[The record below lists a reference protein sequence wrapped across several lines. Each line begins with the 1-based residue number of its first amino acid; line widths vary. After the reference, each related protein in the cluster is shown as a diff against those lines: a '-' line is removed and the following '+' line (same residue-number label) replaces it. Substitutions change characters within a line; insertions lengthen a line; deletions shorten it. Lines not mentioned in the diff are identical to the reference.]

1 MGPVGRGERA
11 SPVPDGPAP
20 QGPRRAPGKGR
31 GASLPMGPR
40 KFLLSGVES
49 DGQAEQGPIRF
60 EGPRAEGTDV
70 GGDRAGKSI
79 SRAGRQPGAPRDG
92 QGPARSPHPQ
102 ALATETKAEEIMARS
117 ARDSASR
124 ASMDY
129 RAMQREGGAS
139 SSERRRATVHES
151 MRKTAGEEAV
161 AFWAKKNSNIV
172 AAESS
177 KNIDL
182 VNDGAGGFRPAR
194 SLDDVVGYG
203 DAREERVSGLR
214 DGHRVA
220 LTIVGQLP
228 LSMCEEVPGAYVVHD
243 ENGEVVGT
251 RPRLVARD
259 HDEML
264 RYFSDWIEFQSEKL
278 PGGQAAMH
286 GYSINLDEGRPHI
299 QMVAD
304 PFEAAPT
311 KSDPTR
317 LKNSYSR
324 AFGSHPSDRLV
335 PGKRRDG
342 TVGLVREGASR
353 KMERYHAELKAH
365 MLEHGWEIEAER
377 DPVRHDRRSALPDFQ
392 AVEDGKRVLDIRT
405 AELGAREAALESRAA
420 TVEAAQA
427 GLAGREEAVA
437 AAEDALP
444 AMRRRAKE
452 EGRAEGRAEGL
463 AGAEEEKRAILDE
476 ARKSAQAERLEIAQR
491 AQRAAARIEADAR
504 QNAERVLDQAEARV
518 AARVTEAGE
527 RIDEIMDAA
536 RVDAAKIEEGLRE
549 SMPAMYLDKTKAMA
563 YSTDGVSVHDH
574 VLASMEAD
582 PRLKGKTAAERKRLL
597 TETKAER
604 GARVRGEINRFLHK
618 DRSQQQSQQQQDR
631 GHDGPSM

>member
-1 MGPVGRGERA
+1 
-11 SPVPDGPAP
+11 
-20 QGPRRAPGKGR
+20 
-31 GASLPMGPR
+31 
-40 KFLLSGVES
+40 
-49 DGQAEQGPIRF
+49 
-60 EGPRAEGTDV
+60 
-70 GGDRAGKSI
+70 
-79 SRAGRQPGAPRDG
+79 
-92 QGPARSPHPQ
+92 
-102 ALATETKAEEIMARS
+102 MARS
-117 ARDSASR
+117 ARDAASR

-264 RYFSDWIEFQSEKL
+264 RYFSDWIEFQAEKL

-365 MLEHGWEIEAER
+365 MLERGWEIEAER

-405 AELGAREAALESRAA
+405 AELEAREAALEVKAA
-420 TVEAAQA
+420 TVAAAQA
-427 GLAGREEAVA
+427 GLAGREEAVE

-444 AMRRRAKE
+444 AMRRKARK

-476 ARKSAQAERLEIAQR
+476 ARAEAQMERMEISQR

-504 QNAERVLDQAEARV
+504 QKAERVETVARQKAERVLDQAEARV
-518 AARVTEAGE
+518 AARVTEAEE

-536 RVDAAKIEEGLRE
+536 RVDAAKVEESLRE
-549 SMPAMYLDKTKAMA
+549 SMPAMYRDEARKMPFSKNGAR
-563 YSTDGVSVHDH
+563 SVD
-574 VLASMEAD
+574 EEI
-582 PRLKGKTAAERKRLL
+582 AERVRMKLERDPQTKNLSAGAKDYL
-597 TETKAER
+597 RNETVPQR
-604 GARVRGEINRFLHK
+604 GARARADQDRMLEQVRGA
-618 DRSQQQSQQQQDR
+618 DRSQSQQQSQNR
-631 GHDGPSM
+631 YYGE

>member
-1 MGPVGRGERA
+1 
-11 SPVPDGPAP
+11 
-20 QGPRRAPGKGR
+20 
-31 GASLPMGPR
+31 
-40 KFLLSGVES
+40 
-49 DGQAEQGPIRF
+49 
-60 EGPRAEGTDV
+60 
-70 GGDRAGKSI
+70 
-79 SRAGRQPGAPRDG
+79 
-92 QGPARSPHPQ
+92 
-102 ALATETKAEEIMARS
+102 MARS

-264 RYFSDWIEFQSEKL
+264 RYFSDWVGFQAEKL

-365 MLEHGWEIEAER
+365 MLERGWEIEAER

-405 AELGAREAALESRAA
+405 AELGAREAALEAKAA

-437 AAEDALP
+437 EAEAELP
-444 AMRRRAKE
+444 TMRRRAKQ
-452 EGRAEGRAEGL
+452 EGRAEGL
-463 AGAEEEKRAILDE
+463 AGAEEEKQKILAE
-476 ARKSAQAERLEIAQR
+476 ARKSAQAERLGISQR
-491 AQRAAARIEADAR
+491 AQRAAERIEEDAR
-504 QNAERVLDQAEARV
+504 EKAERIETVARQKAEQVLDQAEAAVAERV
-518 AARVTEAGE
+518 AAAEE
-527 RIDEIMDAA
+527 RIDGIVAGA
-536 RVDAAKIEEGLRE
+536 QADAAKIEEGLRE
-549 SMPAMYLDKTKAMA
+549 SMPAMYRDEARKMP
-563 YSTDGVSVHDH
+563 YSRDGKRSVDAELTER
-574 VLASMEAD
+574 VRMKVERD
-582 PRLKGKTAAERKRLL
+582 PRTKNLSAGAKEYLRNETAPQ
-597 TETKAER
+597 R
-604 GARVRGEINRFLHK
+604 GARVRADRDRMLDRVRGA
-618 DRSQQQSQQQQDR
+618 DRSQQRSQ
-631 GHDGPSM
+631 GHDGRSM